1 MSKEKRI
8 KKVYIAGKIGE
19 DILSDTTRKKFAEAE
34 AWLKAKDIKCLIR
47 LKAGLASWQR
57 TTQRHVARTSM
68 KRYFFLTLCN

>member
-34 AWLKAKDIKCLIR
+34 AWLK
-47 LKAGLASWQR
+47 
-57 TTQRHVARTSM
+57 
-68 KRYFFLTLCN
+68 RYFFLTLCN